1 MVHVFFYFRLRGAH
15 LRISCVW
22 VQACLALG
30 FCVFV
35 RRAQGFQDLRCGG
48 LGPSGLVT
56 YPLKTQKSIVSPP
69 QAPKP
74 YSLNSLSTE
83 RPQALIPEP
92 KLHNPSQRTWE
103 AIGRQKYSNLALNLR
118 TGTLLEI
125 RDPFPGVLVLRILM
139 LSRTLRL
146 SVVCLRA
153 PYMFFDPKVQLSR
166 L

>member
-1 MVHVFFYFRLRGAH
+1 MWGFRA
-15 LRISCVW
+15 
-22 VQACLALG
+22 
-30 FCVFV
+30 F
-35 RRAQGFQDLRCGG
+35 
-48 LGPSGLVT
+48 GLVT

-92 KLHNPSQRTWE
+92 KLPQPVPKDLGGHWE
-103 AIGRQKYSNLALNLR
+103 AEILQLGIEPSN
-118 TGTLLEI
+118 GTLLEI